1 MTLTPT
7 KSVLS
12 FDTDRIKNYVF
23 ATGSLATI
31 RGASAVLDKLNRV
44 EMQQE
49 ISQVAPESEKV
60 FADGG
65 SGMFRLDSSHVDA
78 AIAAVEYLY
87 RRETDTASITGASIE
102 YADKQELEEQLV
114 LLPYRVRKAKEKAP
128 QFMGMVSSSFM
139 KTCESCGISYANK
152 TFTGAEGTEYV
163 CRACYIKKSEDRLQ
177 KKQIHSYF
185 SPDFEPDTG
194 RAQPLWQRLSSKLKE
209 RKYGGNP
216 ERQYFDRPN
225 DFNELGELSTP
236 SGYIGLI
243 VADGDEMGQLLD
255 RFKSLQEFSDFAKI
269 VDQSLYDALYSAI
282 VEHLQP
288 PAGQNVLPFDVLLL
302 AGDDLVMVT
311 RAQSAL
317 QVAVQLVEDFSSISE
332 QYGRRLKLSASV
344 VIAHDRFPFQAAHK
358 TAESGLSFAK
368 QKAHELKM
376 QGKECSTGLINF
388 LVLSSPS
395 SLDFQG
401 IYNTDL
407 KTIAHD
413 GITSNIRTLRP
424 YSPESLHILMEA
436 VQDLSGASRTR
447 LHQLAEACYLDRNNS
462 KLNGFTALSR
472 WQEKSGGQA
481 WAIKKL
487 FDDIRK
493 YYGFTDKFAFPWLV
507 DQENNHHSP
516 LVDLLEIFDFVKGG
530 VV

>member
-1 MTLTPT
+1 VTLTPT

-12 FDTDRIKNYVF
+12 FDTDRIKDYVF
-23 ATGSLATI
+23 ATGSLSTI

-44 EMQQE
+44 EMPQI
-49 ISQVAPESEKV
+49 ISQVATEAKKV

-65 SGMFRLDSSHVDA
+65 SGMFQLDSSHVDA
-78 AIAAVEYLY
+78 AIAAVKYLY
-87 RRETDTASITGASIE
+87 REKTDTASITGASIE
-102 YADKQELEEQLV
+102 YADEQELKEQLC
-114 LLPYRVRKAKEKAP
+114 LLPYRIRNAKEKAP
-128 QFMGMVSSSFM
+128 QFMDMVSSSFM
-139 KTCESCGISYANK
+139 KTCESCGISYASK

-177 KKQIHSYF
+177 KKQIPRYF

-194 RAQPLWQRLSSKLKE
+194 RAQPLWQRLSSLLKE
-209 RKYGGNP
+209 RKYGGYP
-216 ERQYFDRPN
+216 EQQYLDRPN

-236 SGYIGLI
+236 SGYTGLI
-243 VADGDEMGQLLD
+243 VADGDEMGQTLD
-255 RFKSLQEFSDFAKI
+255 QFRSLKEFSDFATI
-269 VDQSLYDALYSAI
+269 VDQSLYKALSGAV
-282 VEHLQP
+282 VEYLQP
-288 PAGQNVLPFDVLLL
+288 SAGRNVLPFDVLLL

-317 QVAVQLVEDFSSISE
+317 QVAVQLVEGFSSISE

-358 TAESGLSFAK
+358 IAESGLSFAK

-376 QGKECSTGLINF
+376 QGKEYSTGLINF
-388 LVLSSPS
+388 LVLSNPS
-395 SLDFQG
+395 SLDFRG

-424 YSPESLHILMEA
+424 YSPELLHILMETI
-436 VQDLSGASRTR
+436 QELSGVPRTR

-462 KLNGFTALSR
+462 KLNGFTAFSR
-472 WQEKSGGQA
+472 LQEKD
-481 WAIKKL
+481 IKKAQVINNL
-487 FDDIRK
+487 YDNMRK
-493 YYGFTDKFAFPWLV
+493 IYGFTDKFAFPWLV

-530 VV
+530 A